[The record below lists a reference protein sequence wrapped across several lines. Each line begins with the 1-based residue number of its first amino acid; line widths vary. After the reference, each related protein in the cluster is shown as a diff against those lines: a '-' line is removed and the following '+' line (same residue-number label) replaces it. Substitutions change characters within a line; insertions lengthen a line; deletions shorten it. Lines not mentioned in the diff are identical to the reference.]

1 MSDCGETFVTGCT
14 PPQLYRMARRLLLA
28 LFAATAAASRIVS
41 AELCELA
48 IALYDAHLA
57 AHCLETEESFLSS
70 IEKDEVTREIF
81 NRIARMAIVMAS
93 RYVPLV
99 RVSIIL
105 GTVVCVCVCVCP
117 CRSRIG
123 VIFVPK

>member
-1 MSDCGETFVTGCT
+1 MSDCGETLITGCT

-28 LFAATAAASRIVS
+28 LFAAAAAAPRIASV
-41 AELCELA
+41 ELCELA

-57 AHCLETEESFLSS
+57 AHCLQTEESFLSS

-81 NRIARMAIVMAS
+81 NRIATMAIVVAS

-99 RVSIIL
+99 RVSTIL
-105 GTVVCVCVCVCP
+105 GTVVCVFVCVCVCV
-117 CRSRIG
+117 G
-123 VIFVPK
+123 HELG

>member
-1 MSDCGETFVTGCT
+1 MSDCGETLITGCT

-28 LFAATAAASRIVS
+28 LFAAASTAPRIASV
-41 AELCELA
+41 ELCELA

-57 AHCLETEESFLSS
+57 AHCLQTGESFLSS

-81 NRIARMAIVMAS
+81 NRIATMAIVVAS

-99 RVSIIL
+99 RVSTIL
-105 GTVVCVCVCVCP
+105 GTVV
-117 CRSRIG
+117 IG
-123 VIFVPK
+123 VEFVPK

>member
-1 MSDCGETFVTGCT
+1 MSDCGETLITGCT

-28 LFAATAAASRIVS
+28 LFAAASTAPRIASV
-41 AELCELA
+41 ELCELA

-57 AHCLETEESFLSS
+57 AHCLQTEEESFLSS

-81 NRIARMAIVMAS
+81 NRIATMAIVVAS

-99 RVSIIL
+99 RVSTIL
-105 GTVVCVCVCVCP
+105 GTVV
-117 CRSRIG
+117 IG
-123 VIFVPK
+123 VEFVPK